1 MAHVLHE
8 SACEWLYLISSDI
21 CKSDSV
27 CIGCLRVCARA
38 CTHTEHSFP
47 FPPSAETARRL
58 YARVESSV
66 PSQDV
71 RLAAREGL
79 FLLQGKQFSYE
90 RERLRERDDR
100 KRVLERK
107 SLGVA
112 GYNAELGYKVG
123 DFVKLSK
130 LAEKMTRFDGLVGEV
145 RVWCV

>member
-1 MAHVLHE
+1 M
-8 SACEWLYLISSDI
+8 
-21 CKSDSV
+21 
-27 CIGCLRVCARA
+27 
-38 CTHTEHSFP
+38 
-47 FPPSAETARRL
+47 
-58 YARVESSV
+58 
-66 PSQDV
+66 

-100 KRVLERK
+100 KRMLKRK

-112 GYNAELGYKVG
+112 GSNAERGYKVG

-145 RVWCV
+145 RVRCV